1 MVANQGE
8 ITQLAASPSSGIVD
22 GVDTVHS
29 GIVKALQSFD
39 KGDICIGHAGFTI
52 TDGGTYTQYNL
63 AQPIH
68 FTANNKYTTHTST
81 LTVAYAAEV
90 QHASY
95 TRYDWVLLNPASPA
109 LVILQGAEAA
119 TPTVADITA
128 GYIPIA
134 LVKIT
139 SSGTSD
145 DDKTDYSFQL
155 FTLDKQDNSLSI
167 GYDGGSYYVE
177 GMSVTNAAGD
187 TTIENKVSD
196 KDVIF
201 KVNDGGSST
210 EVMRLDGDVSSLKM
224 ASGKSIQ
231 LGGAACAVS
240 GDGTDITINGGGD
253 LTGTLA
259 GDLSAILAGGDAT
272 ITAVAAS
279 KPTLT
284 LKCMF
289 PHATNPT
296 GSPQLIFHSERNT
309 GSVVDARDGDDIG
322 LISFNGYDDGTPSTQ
337 TYATILAETLD
348 VSSGAEKGKLT
359 VNVASYNGT
368 LTETLTLLGSTTGSG
383 TLVNVGIGQSTPL
396 SQLSVGGA
404 MSFPIRYDTTTSQTL
419 GLGDYCLIVNNA
431 GTSVVNL
438 PQLATVGDGRIY
450 RIVSH
455 QAALTL
461 TANGSEDIMG
471 AGTTLPISAANWID
485 IMSYNT
491 GTTWKLVGKG
501 SIA

>member
-1 MVANQGE
+1 MVANQGK
-8 ITQLAASPSSGIVD
+8 ITQLAATPSSGIVD

-63 AQPIH
+63 AEPIH
-68 FTANNKYTTHTST
+68 FTANNKYTTHGST

-109 LVILQGAEAA
+109 LVILKGAEAS

-210 EVMRLDGDVSSLKM
+210 EVMRLDGDVSALKM
-224 ASGKSIQ
+224 ASAKQIQ
-231 LGGAACAVS
+231 LGGANCNVS
-240 GDGTDITINGGGD
+240 GDGTDITLQAAAGDFNTVLGGGD
-253 LTGTLA
+253 F
-259 GDLSAILAGGDAT
+259 S
-272 ITAVAAS
+272 ITSPTAS
-279 KPTLT
+279 KPTFT
-284 LKCMF
+284 LKGMAND
-289 PHATNPT
+289 AT
-296 GSPQLIFHSERNT
+296 SPQLIFHSERNT
-309 GSVVDARDGDDIG
+309 GSVVDAVDGDDIG
-322 LISFNGYDDGTPSTQ
+322 IISFNGYDDGTPSTQ
-337 TYATILAETLD
+337 TYATILSEILD
-348 VSSGAEKGKLT
+348 SGSGAEKGKLT
-359 VNVASYNGT
+359 VNVAANNGT
-368 LTETLTLLGSTTGSG
+368 VVETLTLIGQASNNV
-383 TLVNVGIGQSTPL
+383 VNVGINDTTPL
-396 SQLSVGGA
+396 SPLSVGGA
-404 MSFPIRYDTTTSQTL
+404 ISLPIRLDTGTTQTL
-419 GLGDYCLIVNNA
+419 ALTDYCLIVQNA
-431 GTSVVNL
+431 SSSTVTL
-438 PQLATVGDGRIY
+438 PAIATVGDGRIY
-450 RIVSH
+450 RIISH
-455 QAALTL
+455 QGEIVVDGNSSETVM
-461 TANGSEDIMG
+461 GSATYTFNAM
-471 AGTTLPISAANWID
+471 NWID

-491 GTTWKLVGKG
+491 GTDWKLVGKG
-501 SIA
+501 ALI

>member
-177 GMSVTNAAGD
+177 GMSITNAAGD

-210 EVMRLDGDVSSLKM
+210 EVMRLDGDVSALKM
-224 ASGKSIQ
+224 ASAKQIQ
-231 LGGAACAVS
+231 LGGANCNVS
-240 GDGTDITINGGGD
+240 GDGTDITLQAAAGDFNTVLGGGD
-253 LTGTLA
+253 F
-259 GDLSAILAGGDAT
+259 S
-272 ITAVAAS
+272 ITSPTAS
-279 KPTLT
+279 KPTFT
-284 LKCMF
+284 LKGMAND
-289 PHATNPT
+289 AT
-296 GSPQLIFHSERNT
+296 SPQLIFHSERNT
-309 GSVVDARDGDDIG
+309 GSVVDAVDGDDIG
-322 LISFNGYDDGTPSTQ
+322 IISFNGYDDGTPSTQ

-404 MSFPIRYDTTTSQTL
+404 MSFPIRYDTTTNQTL